1 MSSYPPPVPGQPK
14 KGLSGWA
21 IAGIGCLVIVIL
33 GFVGAIFAGKWVWDK
48 VQQIAQES
56 GVSLEDIQSNPDMAK
71 AKIFAAMHPDIEM
84 VSEDAQAGTMTIKV
98 KSSGETMTVTY
109 KDLSEGKLVMTN
121 SKGEEVTIDGKDA
134 AGKGSVVMK
143 SKEGTTVIGGD
154 ASSVPPPAWVPMH
167 ASLKPMTGGMRSETN
182 DGVKGTFMAEATGS
196 SAEIKDYYEKELK
209 AKGYE
214 VQTTVSNAG
223 GVETA
228 MVSGDS
234 SDKKNKLVVMVN
246 SEGGKVTVMLNYE
259 GPK

>member
-1 MSSYPPPVPGQPK
+1 MSSYPPPVPGEQK

-33 GFVGAIFAGKWVWDK
+33 GLVGAGFAAKWVWGK
-48 VQQIAQES
+48 GKEAMEKA
-56 GVSLEDIQSNPDMAK
+56 GVTLDDLQANPEKAA
-71 AKIFAAMHPDIEM
+71 AKIFVAANPDIDL
-84 VSEDAQAGTMTIKV
+84 VSEDAQAGTMTVKV

-121 SKGEEVTIDGKDA
+121 SKGEEITIDGKDA

-154 ASSVPPPAWVPMH
+154 ASSMPPPSWVPLH
-167 ASLKPMTGGMRSETN
+167 SSLKPMTGGMRTETTE
-182 DGVKGTFMAEATGS
+182 GVKGTFMAEAAGS
-196 SAEIKDYYEKELK
+196 AAEIKDFYEKELK

-223 GVETA
+223 GNETA

-234 SDKKNKLVVMVN
+234 GDKKNKLVVMVN